1 MSGLQEVEELRAAG
15 FEDPEIAQ
23 WATKER
29 TGLREVGFT
38 EEEITDW
45 FGERPPNT
53 TKANSALARAVSE
66 SIRRAGQGVADIA
79 TIYGPIEAA
88 LHAASGLIAG
98 FPAYL
103 GAGVGTLIMRGA
115 GLSDEDPKEIAA
127 KFAESVTYQPM
138 TQAGQRTAQALM
150 LPFTLLT
157 EAGEAAGHKVLEK
170 TDSPVAAALTE
181 ATIQMLPPPLL
192 VSLGRRMAGKAPT
205 EQTMKDAAAAI
216 AKDAPEAVPA
226 MEAKLRAVYE
236 ETGIDPVVVYDHAT
250 KDPKVLENLA
260 ADNVPVGRIFA
271 QPELERPSARMA
283 LREELQAI
291 EAERL
296 TAAEDPMKLSELDQ
310 RVAEIRAELGPRVVD
325 ETLPAERPGESV
337 QMPPEGWGV
346 PSKEALLAEAQA
358 RRGPQPGDF
367 GVPLLTPEQHAQ
379 MAEKQAKIHAEVLAK
394 DKQIEE
400 YQAALAQAGLEHPD
414 VRPIMETMA
423 QNELGWAQI
432 GGRHL
437 GGPMGTPNFSTWI
450 PRAEW
455 WRERPDKKM
464 NEAATRAAVQKAI
477 AGQTLKPIEKRA
489 VDHMLAIAQTRASEL
504 KRLGEQQWNEAAGAA
519 REQGLEP
526 TTQNVVEVDLVA
538 RAAALD
544 EAAVE
549 RAALQFENDEAGFL
563 SAIKGIVDERTSA
576 KAAEGRE
583 GAPSTQERPRA
594 TPAAAEPAAAGEPA
608 REPTGPITGLGDLP
622 REQQPAAIGRA
633 IEERLRATGADEA
646 EARANGAVWEAFF
659 ASAGERYNVDP
670 AALLERYMVSIEA
683 GELPS
688 PAAAGILRQEGVTV
702 GPYKPETTV
711 VPKVDQMS
719 IEITPALKDK
729 ALKGMPLFQE
739 GEGAPRGQ
747 IEFGE
752 RGTIISMLENADR
765 STFMHETGHFF
776 LEVTR
781 DLATGEGAPALAR
794 QDWKVLTDWLALEEG
809 AEIPR
814 AAHEKFAQGFEQYL
828 AEGKAPSPALR
839 SIFEQF
845 RDWLLEI
852 YTIVKDAGLSD
863 DVRAVLD
870 RMLSSQAE
878 HPAGPPPAPPAT
890 APPRPPQ
897 SPPPSD
903 PQKAVLERISMDP
916 AIPRRYTWEEFYADV
931 KDDLWPIKNLVDEL
945 RQGTALGT
953 AEDPYRLARL
963 TRGAFGRATQFLEY
977 SPFEFKTLKNVG
989 KSLKDVLDP
998 VKDDLDGLRA
1008 YAVSRRSIELAARDI
1023 VTGVPLEEARAVV
1036 EQGQKYEAVLKDLQ
1050 EYQDHVLAYMKD
1062 SGIFTEAQIT
1072 AMREANKDYVPF
1084 YRLMEDAEG
1093 QGGAGPGLSVR
1104 SPIKRIKGSE
1114 RKIIDPLESIVKNTY
1129 LYTALA
1135 DRNAVGQA
1143 LVTLAERSGR
1153 GEELVQKV
1161 KQPVRPIEIMDEE
1174 MSRFLEAHGIEA
1186 PEDTLTVF
1194 RRNSLVPEHDQI
1206 VVFRDGKREVYQVP
1220 EEVATA
1226 FKATDRETAGML
1238 TQILAI
1244 PARLLRAGATLSPDF
1259 ISRNPV
1265 RDQFSAYV
1273 LSKSGYVPVL
1283 DLARGAVSLAKHG
1296 AEFQAWLK
1304 SGGANSAMLA
1314 MDRDY
1319 VQTALA
1325 RHTGQ
1330 LTFADKAW
1338 NIVKNPLEPLRI
1350 ASELMENA
1358 TRMGEFKKAL
1368 EGMSKEEIQAAGYES
1383 REVTLDF
1390 ARLGART
1397 RSLNMITAFWN
1408 AQLEGMDRVVRAIK
1422 DRPLQTTIA
1431 IATSITL
1438 PSVLLWW
1445 ANHDDPRWK
1454 EIPNWQRDLFWIV
1467 LTKDHIY
1474 RIPKPF
1480 ELGVIFGSSVERI
1493 LDAFYDDKPDSF
1505 KDFSSTMVNT
1515 MGLNF
1520 MPTIAA
1526 PIVGQIV
1533 NWNFFTDRP
1542 LVSSSMEKLLPE
1554 YQYSSYTTQATR
1566 ALGHII
1572 GAIPGAHDKSAAS
1585 PMIIDNYI
1593 RAWTG
1598 TLGVYALQTADIALR
1613 KTGILPDPIRPAS
1626 TLADMPVLRGF
1637 MVRYPSGQAQSIQDF
1652 YDSYDKATKVVNTIR
1667 HLARQG
1673 DAEAALREA
1682 SIDPVEMVRLQ
1693 GIHQALGQAQR
1704 VIQLVDKNPTMPAD
1718 EKRQLID
1725 TMYYQMMAM
1734 AGAGNATLREMKR
1747 AIEAASKNRAS
1758 LDKQFREAGF
1768 SEAEIKAWRQ
1778 KTTPTPSLELV
1789 Q

>member
-1 MSGLQEVEELRAAG
+1 
-15 FEDPEIAQ
+15 
-23 WATKER
+23 
-29 TGLREVGFT
+29 
-38 EEEITDW
+38 
-45 FGERPPNT
+45 
-53 TKANSALARAVSE
+53 
-66 SIRRAGQGVADIA
+66 
-79 TIYGPIEAA
+79 
-88 LHAASGLIAG
+88 
-98 FPAYL
+98 
-103 GAGVGTLIMRGA
+103 
-115 GLSDEDPKEIAA
+115 
-127 KFAESVTYQPM
+127 
-138 TQAGQRTAQALM
+138 
-150 LPFTLLT
+150 
-157 EAGEAAGHKVLEK
+157 
-170 TDSPVAAALTE
+170 
-181 ATIQMLPPPLL
+181 
-192 VSLGRRMAGKAPT
+192 
-205 EQTMKDAAAAI
+205 
-216 AKDAPEAVPA
+216 
-226 MEAKLRAVYE
+226 
-236 ETGIDPVVVYDHAT
+236 
-250 KDPKVLENLA
+250 
-260 ADNVPVGRIFA
+260 
-271 QPELERPSARMA
+271 
-283 LREELQAI
+283 
-291 EAERL
+291 
-296 TAAEDPMKLSELDQ
+296 
-310 RVAEIRAELGPRVVD
+310 
-325 ETLPAERPGESV
+325 
-337 QMPPEGWGV
+337 
-346 PSKEALLAEAQA
+346 
-358 RRGPQPGDF
+358 
-367 GVPLLTPEQHAQ
+367 
-379 MAEKQAKIHAEVLAK
+379 
-394 DKQIEE
+394 
-400 YQAALAQAGLEHPD
+400 
-414 VRPIMETMA
+414 
-423 QNELGWAQI
+423 
-432 GGRHL
+432 
-437 GGPMGTPNFSTWI
+437 
-450 PRAEW
+450 
-455 WRERPDKKM
+455 
-464 NEAATRAAVQKAI
+464 
-477 AGQTLKPIEKRA
+477 
-489 VDHMLAIAQTRASEL
+489 
-504 KRLGEQQWNEAAGAA
+504 
-519 REQGLEP
+519 
-526 TTQNVVEVDLVA
+526 
-538 RAAALD
+538 
-544 EAAVE
+544 
-549 RAALQFENDEAGFL
+549 
-563 SAIKGIVDERTSA
+563 
-576 KAAEGRE
+576 
-583 GAPSTQERPRA
+583 
-594 TPAAAEPAAAGEPA
+594 
-608 REPTGPITGLGDLP
+608 
-622 REQQPAAIGRA
+622 
-633 IEERLRATGADEA
+633 
-646 EARANGAVWEAFF
+646 
-659 ASAGERYNVDP
+659 
-670 AALLERYMVSIEA
+670 
-683 GELPS
+683 
-688 PAAAGILRQEGVTV
+688 
-702 GPYKPETTV
+702 
-711 VPKVDQMS
+711 
-719 IEITPALKDK
+719 
-729 ALKGMPLFQE
+729 
-739 GEGAPRGQ
+739 
-747 IEFGE
+747 
-752 RGTIISMLENADR
+752 
-765 STFMHETGHFF
+765 
-776 LEVTR
+776 
-781 DLATGEGAPALAR
+781 
-794 QDWKVLTDWLALEEG
+794 
-809 AEIPR
+809 
-814 AAHEKFAQGFEQYL
+814 
-828 AEGKAPSPALR
+828 
-839 SIFEQF
+839 
-845 RDWLLEI
+845 
-852 YTIVKDAGLSD
+852 
-863 DVRAVLD
+863 
-870 RMLSSQAE
+870 
-878 HPAGPPPAPPAT
+878 
-890 APPRPPQ
+890 
-897 SPPPSD
+897 
-903 PQKAVLERISMDP
+903 VLERISTDP

-953 AEDPYRLARL
+953 AEDPYKLARL
-963 TRGAFGRATQFLEY
+963 TRGAFGRATQFLEH
-977 SPFEFKTLKNVG
+977 SPFEFKTLQNVG
-989 KSLKDVLDP
+989 KSLKDVLAP

-1008 YAVSRRSIELAARDI
+1008 YAVSRRSIELAERDI

-1062 SGIFTEAQIT
+1062 SGIFNDAQIV

-1206 VVFRDGKREVYQVP
+1206 VVFREGKREVYQVP

-1244 PARLLRAGATLSPDF
+1244 PARMLRAGATLSPDF

-1283 DLARGAVSLAKHG
+1283 DLARGFVSIAKHD

-1314 MDRDY
+1314 LDRDY

-1325 RHTGQ
+1325 KHTGQ
-1330 LTFADKAW
+1330 LGFYDKTW

-1350 ASELMENA
+1350 VSELMENA
-1358 TRMGEFKKAL
+1358 TRVGEFKKAL
-1368 EGMSKEEIQAAGYES
+1368 EGMTKEEIQAAGYES

-1422 DRPLQTTIA
+1422 DRPLQTMTA

-1467 LTKDHIY
+1467 LTEDHIY

-1493 LDAFYDDKPDSF
+1493 LDAFYDEKPDSF

-1520 MPTIAA
+1520 MPTVAA
-1526 PIVGQIV
+1526 PVVGQIV

-1572 GAIPGAHDKSAAS
+1572 GAIPGMHDKSAAS

-1598 TLGVYALQTADIALR
+1598 TLGVYALQTADLALR
-1613 KTGILPDPIRPAS
+1613 KTGVLPDPIRPAS
-1626 TLADMPVLRGF
+1626 TLPDMPVLRGF

-1652 YDSYDKATKVVNTIR
+1652 YDSYQKATKVLDTIR

-1682 SIDPVEMVRLQ
+1682 SIDPDKMVRLK
-1693 GIHQALGQAQR
+1693 GIQEGLGNAQR
-1704 VIQLVDKNPTMPAD
+1704 TIQLVDSNPNFPPE

-1725 TMYYQMMAM
+1725 TIYYQMIAM

-1747 AIEAASKNRAS
+1747 ALEAVAKDRAA
-1758 LDKQFREAGF
+1758 LDRQFRDAGF
-1768 SEAEIKAWRQ
+1768 TEAEIKAYRE
-1778 KTTPTPSLELV
+1778 KTAPNPAALELV
-1789 Q
+1789 R